1 MDIDKETER
10 QIAELQILEQNL
22 QNILMQK
29 QAFQLELSET
39 ENALEEI
46 KKAEGEIYRIVGQIM
61 IKSKKEQIEKEL
73 VQKQQLISAR
83 IKSFD
88 NSERNLSKTTEELR
102 LKVMGKI
109 KK

>member
-10 QIAELQILEQNL
+10 QIAELQVLEQNL
-22 QNILMQK
+22 QNVLMQK

-39 ENALEEI
+39 ENALQEI
-46 KKAEGEIYRIVGQIM
+46 KKAEGEMYRIVGQIM
-61 IKSKKEQIEKEL
+61 IKARKEQIENEL

-83 IKSFD
+83 MKSFD